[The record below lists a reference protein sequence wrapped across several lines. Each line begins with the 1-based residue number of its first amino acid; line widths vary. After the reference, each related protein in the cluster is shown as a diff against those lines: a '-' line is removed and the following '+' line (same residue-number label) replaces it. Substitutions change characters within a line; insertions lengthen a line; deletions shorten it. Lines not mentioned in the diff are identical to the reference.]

1 MTTYTITA
9 MYLSRNR
16 VLTSVDAALSPWTT
30 YLGQTLFA
38 ILSSSSGQSVSV
50 DMNLILT
57 RVSLPDPTAT
67 YTDVINTFFTTGSI
81 GDVQANYFP
90 QIDGVSGKYENRVQV
105 IDVKSEEGWVVDL
118 INMDYPNTTPSL
130 DRIGAIDD
138 LAITPPSTVNV
149 NDVLIAINGILHKT
163 YIVGGVIWVQDGFS
177 TIKQC
182 AEYIITGII
191 TNGVG
196 GHTVTP
202 ITSDMCKIQTSG
214 TTKRVV
220 IHSPELSLLSGTTLL
235 SMDGYLQ
242 VLNETYTIRDDLSL
256 IINVNKLDYI
266 NNFIYSPIQRFK
278 RDAMSLTSAEYSW
291 MNGKST
297 VTIYQG
303 TYNRDRVD
311 EDLYS
316 FANSPTVSADTLTSD
331 NFLMDR
337 LTSAHSFIITLKNG
351 NIFRRDYTLINRGEP
366 TVFENFGDDTPRG
379 ILLYGNGLV
388 LPYNVL
394 SNPHLNQ
401 HLIYVNTVPYY
412 DQLYKTGMNDPT
424 YPAPWTDIS
433 ATPAKQRAHLIEL
446 YTGSLT

>member
-1 MTTYTITA
+1 MTTYTISA
-9 MYLSRNR
+9 MYLSPGR
-16 VLTSVDAALSPWTT
+16 VLTPVEDISVPWTT
-30 YLGQTLFA
+30 YLGQPLYA
-38 ILSSSSGQSVSV
+38 ILISDASQTVCV
-50 DMNLILT
+50 DMNRILT
-57 RVSLPDPTAT
+57 RMALPVATAT
-67 YTDVINTFFTTGSI
+67 YVDVVNDFFLTGSL
-81 GDVQANYFP
+81 GDVQASYFP
-90 QIDGVSGKYENRVQV
+90 RADSVSGRYENRLQV
-105 IDVKSEEGWVVDL
+105 IDVKAEEGWEVGL
-118 INMDYPNTTPSL
+118 INMDYPNVTPTL
-130 DRIGAIDD
+130 DRIGTIDD

-149 NDVLIAINGILHKT
+149 DDVLIAINGVLHKT
-163 YIVGGVIWVQDGFS
+163 YTVDGVIWVQDGFS
-177 TIKQC
+177 TIKQS

-191 TNGVG
+191 TTGVG

-214 TTKRVV
+214 TSKRVV
-220 IHSPELSLLSGTTLL
+220 IHGEALSLLGGTTLL

-242 VLNETYTIRDDLSL
+242 VLNETYTIRDNLSL
-256 IINVNKLDYI
+256 IINTNKLDYI
-266 NNFIYSPIQRFK
+266 NNFIYSPTQRFK

-297 VTIYQG
+297 VAIYQG

-337 LTSAHSFIITLKNG
+337 LTSGHSFIVTLKNG
-351 NIFRRDYTLINRGEP
+351 NVFRRDYTLINRGEP

-379 ILLYGNGLV
+379 ILLHGNGLV

-433 ATPAKQRAHLIEL
+433 SAPAKQQAMMIEL
-446 YTGSLT
+446 YTGSLV